1 VGRYLHDNQTNRL
14 GKPRSNIP
22 FKPLRRMGTH
32 TMGAARDERARAS
45 ANENELSAN
54 SMMRPM
60 GVSLLPVDMVVL
72 PEWLLWFMCYDLLLI
87 ACSLTLV

>member
-1 VGRYLHDNQTNRL
+1 
-14 GKPRSNIP
+14 
-22 FKPLRRMGTH
+22 
-32 TMGAARDERARAS
+32 
-45 ANENELSAN
+45 
-54 SMMRPM
+54 MMRPM